1 MYLTGK
7 QPTFRRQRP
16 RSNPYNTLLLLGL
29 LIVSLFIWR
38 AVEAKEIKSPFEPT
52 PVPTRP
58 AVSYTM
64 EGETH
69 FRAGNLNAAIAAY
82 QQAARLDPANARILA
97 ELARIQTYSSALLTT
112 DADRKARLQEALVSI
127 NRAVEIA
134 PEDSTVHAIR
144 AFVLDWNSNPIL
156 AGEKS
161 VEYLSEAA
169 QEAARAYV
177 LDNQNALALAYN
189 AEILVDQQNWL
200 QAEQYI
206 RQALRI
212 DSTLMD
218 IHRVDGYV
226 KESLGDYTGAIQSYK
241 TAVEI
246 TPNLTFLYIYIGY
259 NYRHL
264 KQYDQALEYFVKAV
278 NIDKQLGIDDPVP
291 YMAISKTYSQMGEFF
306 IAARNLETALSMDPY
321 NPDVYGALGIIYF
334 KSRNYESAIPALQ
347 CAVRGCDAK
356 TSCIARGEC
365 AEDVAEED
373 VDPKIEI
380 QGLPL
385 SPTTVVYYYTYG
397 SVLAGMHRPVNNY
410 CIEANDILAQV
421 RAGFSADPII
431 MQIIAPSEEICRNA
445 TYGP

>member
-7 QPTFRRQRP
+7 QPTFRRHKP

-82 QQAARLDPANARILA
+82 QEAARLDPANARILA

-144 AFVLDWNSNPIL
+144 AFVLDWNANPIL

-161 VEYLSEAA
+161 VEYLTEAA

-218 IHRVDGYV
+218 VHRVDGYV

-431 MQIIAPSEEICRNA
+431 MQIISPSEEICRNA